1 MDPLRQDI
9 KRLMDSCNS
18 IILEKDDLVEILDGR
33 VDGVIAKHRGEDEVF
48 SQVIV
53 TDKPS
58 VKPKE
63 DMADNGVI
71 DTQQYTLV
79 MAEQIIRSFKNEYD
93 EQAIQNVEDM
103 RKKKSKKA
111 RRIVTDYDETLAI
124 VNQLK
129 KQFNLE

>member
-79 MAEQIIRSFKNEYD
+79 MAEQIIRSFENEYD